1 MEWIL
6 RRCAGTVGAQE
17 SAIGYLPR
25 PADLNLEGAD
35 VDEATLK
42 ELLAVRPDQWRRETA
57 EMREY
62 LKAFGTRAPAEMS
75 AELDEIEK
83 RLG

>member
-1 MEWIL
+1 M
-6 RRCAGTVGAQE
+6 Q
-17 SAIGYLPR
+17 
-25 PADLNLEGAD
+25 
-35 VDEATLK
+35 
-42 ELLAVRPDQWRRETA
+42 ELLAVQPAAWRKEAA

-62 LKAFGTRAPAEMS
+62 LKEFGARAPAEMS